1 MINQLAQIPFYFM
14 KNCYYVILLFF
25 FYKKKMIK
33 LKIKCNQIK
42 KYANIQLKDVLKKEF
57 RSKLK
62 LEDKKIHTYIEN
74 DNLQMEMII
83 EDYSNYVK
91 TIIRNSYI
99 NLSNEDVEEV
109 VIDVFLTLWR
119 NQDKL
124 DINKSMSSYISGVTK
139 NLIKYKYR
147 QSKENLNIEEY
158 EENLVE
164 VSNMEVILSH
174 NEKRNIITEELKKVK
189 KEDSEIFIE
198 YYYDDRSVKEISK
211 IFNMSESKIKSKLFR
226 VRKRLK
232 KALKKRGY
240 SSNE

>member
-1 MINQLAQIPFYFM
+1 
-14 KNCYYVILLFF
+14 
-25 FYKKKMIK
+25 MIK

-62 LEDKKIHTYIEN
+62 LEDRKIHTYIEN

-232 KALKKRGY
+232 KALKKRVY

>member
-1 MINQLAQIPFYFM
+1 
-14 KNCYYVILLFF
+14 
-25 FYKKKMIK
+25 MIK

-62 LEDKKIHTYIEN
+62 LEDRKIHTYIEN

-99 NLSNEDVEEV
+99 NLSNEDVKEV